1 MSREF
6 QDIHSISKPF
16 KITLLFL
23 RCYTNKLLP
32 SLGVKWFCY
41 VLYKPIQPPEASITA
56 LSPGPHYLL
65 FTSLSLCISY
75 LSLSNNFSRS
85 LHVILF
91 FIYLMYRIR
100 LCVSFSFLS
109 LSHLILIYLYM

>member
-32 SLGVKWFCY
+32 SLGVTWFCY

-109 LSHLILIYLYM
+109 LSNLILIYLYM